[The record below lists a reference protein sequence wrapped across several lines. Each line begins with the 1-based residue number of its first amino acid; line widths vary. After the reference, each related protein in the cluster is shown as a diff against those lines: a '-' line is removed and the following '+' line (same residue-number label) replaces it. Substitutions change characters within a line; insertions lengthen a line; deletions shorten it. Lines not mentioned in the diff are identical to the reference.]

1 MCAIHLDMVELERD
15 RQGRGEPFLTI
26 FPPHHHWITEC
37 VSVLINNAVE
47 FSLNHCGST
56 NVGGVPHLAG
66 SVGVINLEMAF
77 IGCCPSSNDKLGIV
91 GVGGRRF
98 GFGA

>member
-1 MCAIHLDMVELERD
+1 MCAVHLDMVELERD

-56 NVGGVPHLAG
+56 NDHIVFKETALTFYCRLMCKTL
-66 SVGVINLEMAF
+66 ILF
-77 IGCCPSSNDKLGIV
+77 IKNQ
-91 GVGGRRF
+91 
-98 GFGA
+98 